1 MSDGGSGKCKGPEV
15 TSCLAGLGTIEE
27 ACVAE
32 TEPQV
37 GDERHRGVDAGK
49 RLQGLR
55 EDFVF
60 TVLDRSPWRI

>member
-1 MSDGGSGKCKGPEV
+1 MSK
-15 TSCLAGLGTIEE
+15 
-27 ACVAE
+27 

-37 GDERHRGVDAGK
+37 GDERHRGMDAGNT
-49 RLQGLR
+49 LQGLC

>member
-37 GDERHRGVDAGK
+37 GDERGTGVWMQVIDCRA
-49 RLQGLR
+49 
-55 EDFVF
+55 FVRTLF
-60 TVLDRSPWRI
+60 SLC